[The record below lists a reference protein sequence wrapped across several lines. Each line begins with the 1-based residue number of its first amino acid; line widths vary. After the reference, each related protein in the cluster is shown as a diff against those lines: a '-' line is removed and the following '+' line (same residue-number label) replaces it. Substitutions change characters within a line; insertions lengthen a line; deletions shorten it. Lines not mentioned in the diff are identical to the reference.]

1 MKKFRKFINR
11 LLHDKDDFHKDAW
24 LKSKVEIH
32 NYLLDQIIDL
42 EKQIVPA
49 KIRYFWQNKKLFL
62 LRLVFN
68 ALIIIVIV
76 GGVLIT
82 AWFFGFRYN
91 PIPEKKP
98 RYVVLYVTETTDT
111 NYIKSYLPRARFVL
125 IYPPD
130 PHKDW
135 EAYKEK
141 MHSKFETPGYS
152 DADSYKA
159 RRMDIDPKTGK
170 KMPSQFWGR
179 YQLGKSAREAC
190 HIGDMP
196 WEEFSTNPDIQEG
209 AFKTWIRLLYRDMT
223 PYIIRYEGRFIA
235 GHQITASGIISMAHN
250 VGEAPTI
257 KFLRSKGDTIP
268 YDGDGVRTPQNSAVR
283 FLNLGGYN
291 LTSILEK

>member
-1 MKKFRKFINR
+1 MKKIRKWLNH
-11 LLHDKDDFHKDAW
+11 LLYDKDGYHKDNN
-24 LKSKVEIH
+24 LRTKVE
-32 NYLLDQIIDL
+32 LLDYLVDQAIDL
-42 EKQIVPA
+42 EKMVVTE
-49 KIRYFWQNKKLFL
+49 KIQYFWYNKKIFLARLFAKA
-62 LRLVFN
+62 LVT
-68 ALIIIVIV
+68 LSVI
-76 GGVLIT
+76 GGILFV
-82 AWFFGFRYN
+82 AWFFGFRYT
-91 PIPEKKP
+91 PSVEKKP

-111 NYIKSYLPRARFVL
+111 NYIKSYLPKARFVL

-135 EAYKEK
+135 EAYKEQ

-159 RRMDIDPKTGK
+159 RRVDIDPKTGK
-170 KMPSQFWGR
+170 KTPSQFWGK

-196 WEEFSTNPDIQEG
+196 WEEFATNPDIQEG

-223 PYIIRYEGRFIA
+223 PYIIRYEGRFIG

-257 KFLRSKGDTIP
+257 QFLRSKGDTIP
-268 YDGDGVRTPQNSAVR
+268 YDGDGVRTSKNSAVR
-283 FLNLGGYN
+283 FLSLGGYN
-291 LTSILEK
+291 LSSILE